1 MDDPENELSKDQAAE
16 KKGPGL
22 TMEEL
27 SNEFD
32 FSREEQED
40 RFGDFDS

>member
-1 MDDPENELSKDQAAE
+1 MPDPEAVLEKE
-16 KKGPGL
+16 RKKGPGL

-32 FSREEQED
+32 YPRGDEED
-40 RFGDFDS
+40 NFGDFDS